1 MSSRV
6 HWSDLQ
12 IGVIAA
18 VAIAVAVLSVL
29 LFARVGALHGDTQTV
44 YVMTDEATGVLEG
57 TEVWFSGQKIGLVKA
72 VRFRPITTDTL
83 VRIAIET
90 EILADRMH
98 LIRRD
103 SYADIRP
110 GGNFI
115 GSPVVYIG
123 PGTSAHPALRNGDT
137 IATRTSGPIAA
148 VGTQL
153 DTLGNRLNAL
163 SDSSQK
169 LIALLSNT
177 STSIGTFRSRGMGE
191 LRRAQTVMSSLADKA
206 RGGNGTLALASRGS
220 VGERV
225 RRIIAQKDSVTT
237 LLSSGRGNLGRFHR
251 DSTLLP
257 AVTRIRAEV
266 DSLRGLLLNPNSE
279 VARLRSDTALKSQ
292 ITKARAEL
300 DSLMKEVKKHPTK
313 FISF

>member
-1 MSSRV
+1 MPSRV

-18 VAIAVAVLSVL
+18 IAIVVGVLSIL

-44 YVMTDEATGVLEG
+44 YVTTDQATGVLEG

-90 EILADRMH
+90 EILADRMQ

-123 PGTSAHPALRNGDT
+123 PGTAAFPALRNGDT

-148 VGTQL
+148 VGSQL
-153 DTLGNRLNAL
+153 DTLGERLNAL

-177 STSIGTFRSRGMGE
+177 STSIGSFRTRGMGE
-191 LRRAQTVMSSLADKA
+191 IRRAQAVTSSLAEKA
-206 RGGNGTLALASRGS
+206 RRGGGSLALASHGNIR
-220 VGERV
+220 ERV
-225 RRIIAQKDSVTT
+225 QRLVSQKDSITT

-257 AVTRIRAEV
+257 NVARIRAEV

-279 VARLRSDTALKSQ
+279 VARLRSDTALKSEL
-292 ITKARAEL
+292 TKTRAEL

>member
-1 MSSRV
+1 MPSRV
-6 HWSDLQ
+6 HWGDLQ
-12 IGVIAA
+12 IGVIAMI
-18 VAIAVAVLSVL
+18 AIVVTVLSIL

-44 YVMTDEATGVLEG
+44 YVTTDDAAGVLAG

-72 VRFRPITTDTL
+72 VRFRPVTTDTL

-90 EILADRMH
+90 EILADRMA

-115 GSPVVYIG
+115 GSPVIYIG
-123 PGTSAHPALRNGDT
+123 PGTAAHPALKNGDT
-137 IATRTSGPIAA
+137 IATRESGPIAA

-153 DTLGNRLNAL
+153 DSLGVRLNAL

-169 LIALLSNT
+169 LIGLLSNT
-177 STSIGTFRSRGMGE
+177 STSIGSFRTRGME
-191 LRRAQTVMSSLADKA
+191 EIRRAQAVTSSLADKA
-206 RGGNGTLALASRGS
+206 RRGNGTLALASRGAI
-220 VGERV
+220 GERV
-225 RRIIAQKDSVTT
+225 RRVIAQKDSITT
-237 LLSSGRGNLGRFHR
+237 LLSSDRGNLGRFHR

-257 AVTRIRAEV
+257 EVARIRAEV
-266 DSLRGLLLNPNSE
+266 DSLRALLFNPNSE

-292 ITKARAEL
+292 ITRARVEL
-300 DSLMKEVKKHPTK
+300 DSLMKAVKKHPSR